1 MDATSLRL
9 ISGLLLFAYT
19 ASHFSKS
26 ILLNIVSLFF
36 PLHAFEHAAT
46 LFLESETDPG
56 ETVRAFDRCCF
67 NKRNLKETRLGQEGD
82 LKRNLTIL

>member
-26 ILLNIVSLFF
+26 FCSIIFLFF
-36 PLHAFEHAAT
+36 FFSLHAYAQCDTNFC
-46 LFLESETDPG
+46 ETAPPVSGFG
-56 ETVRAFDRCCF
+56 ENLSRSLCRYFDTV
-67 NKRNLKETRLGQEGD
+67 LKEILNRARGGF
-82 LKRNLTIL
+82 KREI